1 MLEFIKRH
9 KIATLVTINLVALVI
24 AIVIIIIHLA
34 KTATIDINVAPN
46 DATLTLNGRKY
57 DNNTSHDV
65 LPGNYHVKIAM
76 DGMQAK
82 EYDITLEKNG
92 FVRIWDYLLDEKGG
106 FDYYLSHPED
116 ELALAEIVKD
126 DDKTAKAFIVQY
138 EKTIGI
144 FDQLPIIDQTPS
156 TIGDIYGVRYMYDVL
171 TLENGAEKEQCQK
184 PFCLYAKDTL
194 GEREEYVK
202 DLIYGLGF
210 DPNDYQII
218 YEKVEHE

>member
-9 KIATLVTINLVALVI
+9 KIATLVTINLVALII

-46 DATLTLNGRKY
+46 DATITLNGRKY

-106 FDYYLSHPED
+106 FDYYLTHPD
-116 ELALAEIVKD
+116 DMATLAELDIDQKVKD
-126 DDKTAKAFIVQY
+126 IVNYYNRITSIRDMLPLEYYERFEVDKPLGVFI
-138 EKTIGI
+138 
-144 FDQLPIIDQTPS
+144 
-156 TIGDIYGVRYMYDVL
+156 
-171 TLENGAEKEQCQK
+171 
-184 PFCLYAKDTL
+184 
-194 GEREEYVK
+194 EE
-202 DLIYGLGF
+202 
-210 DPNDYQII
+210 DPNDCDSKALCLVVYGG
-218 YEKVEHE
+218 EKNRDIALKLIKEAGYNPEDYGIRFEKE